1 MKSLPPDPVRGDAI
15 ASGRGVGSVAGRGHG
30 GQGASA
36 PGAENT
42 HVEADDRKM
51 MRHGAMRAGTV
62 TLSDRVDDALV
73 LIAIAERES
82 D

>member
-1 MKSLPPDPVRGDAI
+1 
-15 ASGRGVGSVAGRGHG
+15 
-30 GQGASA
+30 
-36 PGAENT
+36 
-42 HVEADDRKM
+42 